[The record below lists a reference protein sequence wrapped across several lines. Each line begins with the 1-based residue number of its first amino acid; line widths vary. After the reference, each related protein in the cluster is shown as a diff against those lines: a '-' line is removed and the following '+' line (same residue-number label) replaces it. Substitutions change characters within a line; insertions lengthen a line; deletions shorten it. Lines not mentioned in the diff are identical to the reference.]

1 MMKVPGKVAAV
12 RIAEIYLSI
21 QGEGLLTGC
30 ESVFVRTS
38 GCNLRCWFCD
48 TPFAS
53 WNPEGEDLSC
63 AEIVE
68 QVLSHGCR
76 YVVITGGEPMLW
88 SELVP
93 LTAALSERGQHIT
106 IETAGT
112 LYLPVHCNLL
122 SLSPKLGNS
131 APDRR
136 RHPRWHVRHEQTRHA
151 PQVVR
156 RLIREYPYQ
165 VKFVVDRPQDFAEVQ
180 AYLDS
185 MPEIDRSR
193 VMLMP
198 QGTNPDELAARA
210 AWLKPYCERTG
221 LRYCPRKHIEWFGLV
236 RGT

>member
-1 MMKVPGKVAAV
+1 M

-53 WNPEGEDLSC
+53 WNPEGEDLSIS
-63 AEIVE
+63 EIVR
-68 QVLSHGCR
+68 QVRSHDCR
-76 YVVITGGEPMLW
+76 HVVLTGGEPMLW

-93 LTAALSERGQHIT
+93 LTTALRREGYHIT

-112 LYLPVHCNLL
+112 LYLPVHCDLL
-122 SLSPKLGNS
+122 SLSPKLAS
-131 APDRR
+131 STPDRR
-136 RHPRWHVRHEQTRHA
+136 RHPRWHLRHEQTRHA
-151 PQVVR
+151 PEVVR

-165 VKFVVDRPQDFAEVQ
+165 IKFVIDRPQDCVEVE
-180 AYLDS
+180 AYLAS
-185 MPEIDRSR
+185 MPQIDRSR
-193 VMLMP
+193 VLLMP
-198 QGTNPDELAARA
+198 QGTTAEELTARA
-210 AWLKPYCERTG
+210 LWLKPYCQQAG
-221 LRYCPRKHIEWFGLV
+221 LRYCPRKQIEWFGLV